1 MNSTSQQQLSQ
12 KLALTIA
19 TGASEMGLQLTE
31 AQVNQLTDYLLL
43 LAKWNK
49 AYNLTAVRD
58 IQQMIPRHLLDSL
71 SIVPYVEGD
80 SILDVGTGP
89 GLPGIPLAI
98 CFPDK
103 QLTLLDSNGKKTRF
117 LVQAKTAL
125 QLNNVQVVQKR
136 VEEFQVDKPFD
147 IIVSRA
153 FSALQD
159 MVKWTQHLL
168 NPQGYFY
175 AMKGVYPVEEIQQAE
190 QFSTKLVKSIPLD
203 VANCEGERHLVIL
216 RNNNVNNAS

>member
-1 MNSTSQQQLSQ
+1 
-12 KLALTIA
+12 
-19 TGASEMGLQLTE
+19 MGLQLT
-31 AQVNQLTDYLLL
+31 QSQLERLTAYLLL
-43 LAKWNK
+43 LNKWNK

-71 SIVPYVEGD
+71 SVVPYIEG
-80 SILDVGTGP
+80 SHILDVGTGP

-103 QLTLLDSNGKKTRF
+103 QFTLLDSNGKKTRF
-117 LVQAKTAL
+117 LVQAKSAL
-125 QLNNVQVVQKR
+125 QLDNIQVVQKR
-136 VEEFQVDKPFD
+136 VEQFQVDNPFD

-168 NPQGYFY
+168 APKGYFY
-175 AMKGVYPVEEIQQAE
+175 AMKGVYPKEEIQQAE
-190 QFSTKLVKSIPLD
+190 ALSTKLVKSIPLE

-216 RNNNVNNAS
+216 QNNNVNSAS

>member
-1 MNSTSQQQLSQ
+1 MNSNSQQQSSKKHSQ
-12 KLALTIA
+12 AIA
-19 TGASEMGLQLTE
+19 TGASAMGLQLTE
-31 AQVNQLTDYLLL
+31 AQLGQLTAYLTLL
-43 LAKWNK
+43 NKWNK

-71 SIVPYVEGD
+71 SVVPHIVGNH
-80 SILDVGTGP
+80 ILDVGTGP

-125 QLNNVQVVQKR
+125 QLDNIQVVQKR
-136 VEEFQVDKPFD
+136 VEQFQVDKPFD
-147 IIVSRA
+147 IIISRA
-153 FSALQD
+153 FSALKD

-168 NPQGYFY
+168 APEGYLF
-175 AMKGVYPVEEIQQAE
+175 AMKGVHPVEEIQQAE
-190 QFSTKLVKSIPLD
+190 ALSAKLVKSIPLN

-216 RNNNVNNAS
+216 QNNNANIAS